1 MSDHDRL
8 DDGVPVLPGPPPP
21 VPDLDAVSA
30 SVERRRRATV
40 PPPEE
45 VDPRVENDAVSRA
58 LVVDDAAVADAV
70 PVAATQEAPLRA
82 PRPVV
87 GAWALGLAI
96 VSLAASFVGGWM
108 LPLGLVAIVT
118 AIVAS
123 RRPVERRGV
132 VVWAIVLGAL
142 SVLYSAGWLLW
153 AASRAGL
160 LG

>member
-1 MSDHDRL
+1 MSDHERV
-8 DDGVPVLPGPPPP
+8 DDDAPVLPGPPPP

-30 SVERRRRATV
+30 SVQRRRRATAPV
-40 PPPEE
+40 PEE
-45 VDPRVENDAVSRA
+45 LAHPVET
-58 LVVDDAAVADAV
+58 DAATAVLSGDDEAVTHAPPLVAT
-70 PVAATQEAPLRA
+70 ATTPRA

-87 GAWALGLAI
+87 GPWALGLAV

>member
-1 MSDHDRL
+1 MSDHERL
-8 DDGVPVLPGPPPP
+8 DDGAPVLPGPPPP

-40 PPPEE
+40 PVPEE
-45 VDPRVENDAVSRA
+45 LERPVATDGATAVLA
-58 LVVDDAAVADAV
+58 VDDVAVDDVAVATAH
-70 PVAATQEAPLRA
+70 EAPRRS

-87 GAWALGLAI
+87 GPWALGLAI

-108 LPLGLVAIVT
+108 LPLGLIAIVT

-123 RRPVERRGV
+123 RRPVERRGI

-160 LG
+160 IG

>member
-1 MSDHDRL
+1 MSDHERL
-8 DDGVPVLPGPPPP
+8 DDGAPVLPGPPPP

-40 PPPEE
+40 PVPEDDRPADTDGATT
-45 VDPRVENDAVSRA
+45 V
-58 LVVDDAAVADAV
+58 LVVDDAAAV
-70 PVAATQEAPLRA
+70 GATPAATAQEAPPRA

-96 VSLAASFVGGWM
+96 VSLAVSFVGGWM

-123 RRPVERRGV
+123 RRSAEPRGV

-160 LG
+160 IG

>member
-1 MSDHDRL
+1 MSGL
-8 DDGVPVLPGPPPP
+8 
-21 VPDLDAVSA
+21 
-30 SVERRRRATV
+30 RRA
-40 PPPEE
+40 
-45 VDPRVENDAVSRA
+45 
-58 LVVDDAAVADAV
+58 
-70 PVAATQEAPLRA
+70 
-82 PRPVV
+82 
-87 GAWALGLAI
+87 
-96 VSLAASFVGGWM
+96 
-108 LPLGLVAIVT
+108 LGLVAIVT